1 MNIIKLQNKYYIYIM
16 AVLDNGKLS
25 TVAFLPAKFSEDES
39 LLNELIM
46 RYKSFCNE
54 SSVSIN
60 REGFQVPHGKRNYHT
75 ACSARSVFVS
85 EERVAIDG
93 GTDTVITLKDPE
105 SGLLQHLHYEVYD
118 ESPAL
123 RRYVELEN
131 AGDKEITVEHLSS
144 FAMANLPY
152 FNDNDSSIFIHRF
165 RSTWC
170 KEGNHYINS
179 LPELELY
186 SSASQSAFVVQS
198 NGTWVC
204 QDYIPFFV
212 LEQRNANLFTAV
224 QIEHSAAWRFEMGLC
239 ECAAPNRFYMCGGM
253 GNDIGC
259 GWNTVLKSG
268 EKLSSPK
275 VSLAVNGDSLEGVLN
290 DMHCHRSMVLIDR
303 KQGDINLPVIYNDW
317 MYIVGKNNEKTILE
331 QLGILKE
338 TGVEVLVTDAGWFCD
353 PDVSAKKGEV
363 WHMTGHYDYNT
374 ERFPNGI
381 KYVADK
387 IKEQGIKPGIWCE
400 IECLGEG
407 SEFYNDKEMLLMY
420 NDKFV
425 TDGGHRFLNFTSPKV
440 IKYADELFER
450 FVEWGF
456 EYIKIDYNSDSAPG
470 ATNCGSN
477 NPAQGLYNN
486 RKAYDHWLKAFR
498 ERHPQIIVESCSS
511 GGMRLEYNSLSNADL
526 GSVTD
531 QNDFKVLGGMMYNI
545 TKVIHPSQCG
555 MWAYTTLAKKENE
568 FIFALANTMLGR
580 MHLSDDF
587 ENLDNGLKKHLDDA
601 VELYKS
607 YRHIMSDC
615 AVKHHSGLYYL
626 YKNNEKVI
634 SYELRS
640 KDNTES
646 VILVERTESPDSNF
660 TVKVEGLQDG
670 IYSLDYF
677 PYKSSVTM
685 TAEELANGLSFE
697 LPQEYTAWVVYIHKS

>member
-1 MNIIKLQNKYYIYIM
+1 MFLGKVCVITGGVNGIGKSIKEELTKQ
-16 AVLDNGKLS
+16 G
-25 TVAFLPAKFSEDES
+25 AKCYV
-39 LLNELIM
+39 I
-46 RYKSFCNE
+46 
-54 SSVSIN
+54 
-60 REGFQVPHGKRNYHT
+60 
-75 ACSARSVFVS
+75 
-85 EERVAIDG
+85 
-93 GTDTVITLKDPE
+93 DTVDGDHFVGDI
-105 SGLLQHLHYEVYD
+105 S
-118 ESPAL
+118 
-123 RRYVELEN
+123 
-131 AGDKEITVEHLSS
+131 DKETIEKFVKHVVDKEGKIDFLINNAPPIKKGIDECSYEDFELALKVGVTAPFYLTKM
-144 FAMANLPY
+144 FLPY

-212 LEQRNANLFTAV
+212 LEQRNANIFTAV

-275 VSLAVNGDSLEGVLN
+275 VSLAVNGDNLEGVLN
-290 DMHCHRSMVLIDR
+290 DMHTHRAKVLIDR

-353 PDVSAKKGEV
+353 PDVSTKKGEI

-407 SEFYNDKEMLLMY
+407 SKFYNDKEMLLMY

-486 RKAYDHWLKAFR
+486 RIAYDRWLKAFR
-498 ERHPQIIVESCSS
+498 GRHPQVIVENCSS

-531 QNDFKVLGGMMYNI
+531 QNDFKVLGGMM
-545 TKVIHPSQCG
+545 
-555 MWAYTTLAKKENE
+555 
-568 FIFALANTMLGR
+568 
-580 MHLSDDF
+580 
-587 ENLDNGLKKHLDDA
+587 
-601 VELYKS
+601 
-607 YRHIMSDC
+607 
-615 AVKHHSGLYYL
+615 
-626 YKNNEKVI
+626 
-634 SYELRS
+634 
-640 KDNTES
+640 
-646 VILVERTESPDSNF
+646 
-660 TVKVEGLQDG
+660 
-670 IYSLDYF
+670 
-677 PYKSSVTM
+677 
-685 TAEELANGLSFE
+685 
-697 LPQEYTAWVVYIHKS
+697 